1 MSRGWFQDWG
11 GDGEAVV
18 PPVQERPEVVV
29 TEHPPDEDVEVLP
42 LPKISETLAQY
53 VPGDIL
59 AALRAEERSLGLVA
73 EPPPAEGFWVS
84 LATGCYRRGWQLR
97 QTLGPNLLRLLPY
110 RKWASWVISIAE
122 DPVGEHTQLLE
133 DILRDYASF
142 MKPWGP
148 GENPLLVV
156 ATARPPEPNY
166 YHASCNKNTCHLL
179 ALHAVPTH
187 VRRDRH
193 VLVSLDADNIIGSL
207 FLHAVAADFLP
218 PQEEVRCE

>member
-1 MSRGWFQDWG
+1 M
-11 GDGEAVV
+11 
-18 PPVQERPEVVV
+18 
-29 TEHPPDEDVEVLP
+29 LP

-73 EPPPAEGFWVS
+73 EPPPVEGFWVS

-110 RKWASWVISIAE
+110 RKWASWVIIIAE
-122 DPVGEHTQLLE
+122 DPVSEHTQLLE

-179 ALHAVPTH
+179 ALHAVPAH
-187 VRRDRH
+187 VRHDRH

-207 FLHAVAADFLP
+207 FLHAVATDFLP